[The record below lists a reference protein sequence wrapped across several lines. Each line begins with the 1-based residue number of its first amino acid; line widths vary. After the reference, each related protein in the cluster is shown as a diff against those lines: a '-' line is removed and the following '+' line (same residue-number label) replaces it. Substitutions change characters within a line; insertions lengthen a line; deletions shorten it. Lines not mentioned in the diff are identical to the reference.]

1 MRGHSLIQTDSAL
14 VRRALQGN
22 QEACR
27 QLVETYQRP
36 VYSVVLR
43 MVRDPSLAEDLTQ
56 DTFIKAFRHLDSY
69 DARRKL
75 SSWLFKIAHN
85 TTLDHLRKRQLDT
98 VSLEPE
104 EGEAAD
110 RQRSWVDEETESPN
124 RRVERQDMA
133 AAIEAAIAKL
143 PPRYREIV
151 VLRYQEGLAYQEIV
165 EVMDLP
171 MGTVKTHI
179 HRARGKMAEILR
191 REGWGL
197 RPDAAARHGSETRE
211 KVRP

>member
-1 MRGHSLIQTDSAL
+1 
-14 VRRALQGN
+14 VRQALQGSE
-22 QEACR
+22 EACR

-56 DTFIKAFRHLDSY
+56 DAFIKAFRHLESY
-69 DARRKL
+69 DPRRKL

-85 TTLDHLRKRQLDT
+85 TTLDHLRRRQLDT
-98 VSLEPE
+98 VSLEPD

-110 RQRSWVDEETESPN
+110 RQRSWVDEETASPDQ
-124 RRVERQDMA
+124 RVERQDMA
-133 AAIEAAIAKL
+133 DAIELAIARL

-151 VLRYQEGLAYQEIV
+151 VLRYQEGMAYHEIADIL
-165 EVMDLP
+165 DLP

-179 HRARGKMAEILR
+179 HRARGKMAQILR
-191 REGWGL
+191 EEGWG
-197 RPDAAARHGSETRE
+197 PDGPTSNVE
-211 KVRP
+211 